1 MLKNMRFLKNTL
13 LSLII
18 FSNTC
23 FGKEF
28 DKLFQV
34 YEPIESSSEIEKS
47 INNSFNTMVYRLSG
61 NKSPSNV
68 WKIINAGNLRKDF
81 IISYSIK
88 NFENKSFLEVN
99 FDKNLLVSKFNEL
112 SIPLIGNSRPVIL
125 FLINI
130 DSGSSKPYFLTQSQS
145 KSEIDSLIKDYL
157 NKTTQARAIF
167 LELPELDLLD
177 INELKNYTK
186 LINSKNFIKG
196 KYIYDELI
204 VIDIAK
210 IGINEWSVNEDIKFT
225 SDDKNFINNFMDK
238 FIDLTDQLIGK
249 LLNNSLIDTAQR
261 GLVNISIE
269 NINTYQD
276 YKKSREV
283 IEGLIGAKEID
294 INKFNLDTIHYQLE
308 VYGNFKSFV
317 DEVSQNNF
325 LEIINVYD
333 ESSSLELSYK
343 K

>member
-1 MLKNMRFLKNTL
+1 MRYIKHTIFC
-13 LSLII
+13 LII

-28 DKLFQV
+28 DKLFEV
-34 YEPIESSSEIEKS
+34 YEPIESASQIEKS
-47 INNSFNTMVYRLSG
+47 INNSFNIMIYRLSG
-61 NKSPSNV
+61 SDSPSNI
-68 WKIINAGNLRKDF
+68 WKIINAGNSRKDF
-81 IISYSIK
+81 ITSYSIK

-130 DSGSSKPYFLTQSQS
+130 DSGSSEPYFLTQSQS